1 MTPEATYSALAL
13 LDRWQ
18 LTLAQ
23 LLGQPLPALP
33 ATPGR
38 IFKAPEIPTVDED
51 AELIERRSSGPR
63 SCGRHWPATTKGRA
77 VIDDHVHRC
86 LHAGCTR
93 LCVGSLCERHRGT
106 PKPGSS
112 ESAVRSFDCASG
124 HEPEVHGLS
133 DAPHGGSAE
142 GAHESHA

>member
-51 AELIERRSSGPR
+51 AELIESRSSGPR
-63 SCGRHWPATTKGRA
+63 SCGRHWPATTKGQA

-86 LHAGCTR
+86 FM
-93 LCVGSLCERHRGT
+93 
-106 PKPGSS
+106 PG
-112 ESAVRSFDCASG
+112 ARACAWAPCASG
-124 HEPEVHGLS
+124 IAARQTRFSGI
-133 DAPHGGSAE
+133 GSAKF
-142 GAHESHA
+142 